1 MIAHDGI
8 GDKIQARFSGNPRS
22 FLASL
27 PGLDA
32 SLACLSGSIFHSYWS
47 LVHNQIILIG

>member
-22 FLASL
+22 FLAFITGFGGQLGL
-27 PGLDA
+27 P
-32 SLACLSGSIFHSYWS
+32 YWQHMS
-47 LVHNQIILIG
+47 QLLEFSA